1 MEALLAAD
9 GSNAPKTKVAAA
21 LPTGDRCRLFL
32 GNLPKVKTDEEI
44 RAEVSR
50 FTRGLV
56 RVITY
61 KNPEYP
67 ALHRGF
73 CFLDYESASA
83 ASAAKR
89 ELAWYTVFGCKTIVD
104 WADPEPEPDER
115 FMADV
120 RILFVRQY
128 GGTLSERSLTRLFGR
143 YGTVDRAKALKNYAF
158 VHFADREQAQSAMD
172 ALHGT
177 TVDGDW
183 SGGVRLEVTWAKPAA
198 DKQTRERILR
208 DRERRLQGYRS
219 CGFGSILPAPT
230 ARPYSNYDHYE
241 YDFGWPASRSDACSY
256 GQQWRAES
264 RQPSCPCAAATTD
277 TPSLAT
283 TVTGSRVVEFV
294 MPPQLREREDPSTAQ
309 RGHGDC
315 VENSNVDDNVL
326 QFFHRITNRG
336 SKPEGE

>member
-1 MEALLAAD
+1 M
-9 GSNAPKTKVAAA
+9 
-21 LPTGDRCRLFL
+21 PTDDRRRLFL

-61 KNPEYP
+61 KNPEHP
-67 ALHRGF
+67 SLHRGF
-73 CFLDYESASA
+73 CFLDYESAGA

-143 YGTVDRAKALKNYAF
+143 YGTVERAKALKNYAF
-158 VHFADREQAQSAMD
+158 VHFADREQARSAKD
-172 ALHGT
+172 ALDGT
-177 TVDGDW
+177 AVNCDLAGV
-183 SGGVRLEVTWAKPAA
+183 VRLEVSWAKPAA

-219 CGFGSILPAPT
+219 CLFGSTTPVPAT
-230 ARPYSNYDHYE
+230 RPYSNYDHYE
-241 YDFGWPASRSDACSY
+241 YDFGWPAPRSDACSY
-256 GQQWRAES
+256 GQQWRAELH
-264 RQPSCPCAAATTD
+264 RPYCPCAAATTD
-277 TPSLAT
+277 VPPLAATVTPSLA
-283 TVTGSRVVEFV
+283 GHRVVEYV
-294 MPPQLREREDPSTAQ
+294 LPHQERENHHLMTAQ

-315 VENSNVDDNVL
+315 VGNANVDDNVL

-336 SKPEGE
+336 AKPEGE